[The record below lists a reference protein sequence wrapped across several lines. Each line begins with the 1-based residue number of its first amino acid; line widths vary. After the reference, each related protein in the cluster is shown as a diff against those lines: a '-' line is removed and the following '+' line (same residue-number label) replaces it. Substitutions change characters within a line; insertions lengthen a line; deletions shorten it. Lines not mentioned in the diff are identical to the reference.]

1 MQQLIGL
8 LSAPQKMMVWR
19 LTLVVAILLVFT
31 VSLTSFVYA
40 QEIESLEDIYIPVT
54 EALTIF
60 ATSIAESIPKIIG
73 AVILLIIGL
82 IAGKIAG
89 SVVQRISKKIIQ
101 KSGGKKDADSITI
114 MEIPGKLDSAR
125 LISSTVRWF
134 IYLFFIVAAV
144 NALGFEQLTVALTD
158 LWLWVPNLLA
168 FVLIIIIG
176 LIIVNFVSKWID
188 QELIQR
194 DLGGSKYIITGVK
207 VVIYGIIFAV
217 ALTQLGIGEDI
228 IPILVSAFSWSISI
242 AIGAAIAIGLG
253 FALKDIIPS
262 LIGFASNQRLGLK
275 EGQKV
280 KIGDITGTITAIEA
294 LHIVMT
300 DEKNETIIIP
310 TKEIMNKS
318 IRIISSKSKKA

>member
-1 MQQLIGL
+1 M
-8 LSAPQKMMVWR
+8 AWR
-19 LTLVVAILLVFT
+19 LPLVVALLLVFT
-31 VSLTSFVYA
+31 VSQTSFVYA
-40 QEIESLEDIYIPVT
+40 QETEPLEDIYIPVT
-54 EALTIF
+54 EALTTFTI
-60 ATSIAESIPKIIG
+60 SIAESIPKIIG

-82 IAGKIAG
+82 IAGKIIGAAVG
-89 SVVQRISKKIIQ
+89 KIAKKIIQ
-101 KSGGKKDADSITI
+101 KTEEKKGADSTTI
-114 MEIPGKLDSAR
+114 VEIPGKLDSAR

-134 IYLFFIVAAV
+134 IYLFFMVAAV
-144 NALGFEQLTVALTD
+144 NALEFEQLTVALTD

-228 IPILVSAFSWSISI
+228 IPILVSSFSWSISI

-262 LIGFASNQRLGLK
+262 LIGFAANQRLGLK
-275 EGQKV
+275 KGQKV
-280 KIGDITGTITAIEA
+280 KIGDITGTITTIEA
-294 LHIVMT
+294 LHIVVT

-310 TKEIMNKS
+310 TKEIMNKT

>member
-1 MQQLIGL
+1 LIVLKFL
-8 LSAPQKMMVWR
+8 L
-19 LTLVVAILLVFT
+19 VALLLVFT
-31 VSLTSFVYA
+31 ISQTGFAYA
-40 QEIESLEDIYIPVT
+40 QEIESLEDVYLPLT

-60 ATSIAESIPKIIG
+60 AISIAESIPKII
-73 AVILLIIGL
+73 ASVVLLIIGL
-82 IAGKIAG
+82 IAGRIIG
-89 SVVQRISKKIIQ
+89 SVVEKISKKILQ
-101 KSGGKKDADSITI
+101 KTEGKKDTESTLLH
-114 MEIPGKLDSAR
+114 ELPGKLDSAR

-134 IYLFFIVAAV
+134 VYLFFIVAAV
-144 NALGFEQLTVALTD
+144 NALEFDQLTVALTD

-194 DLGGSKYIITGVK
+194 DLGGSKYVITGVK

-217 ALTQLGIGEDI
+217 ALTQLGIGEEI
-228 IPILVSAFSWSISI
+228 IPILVSSFSWSIAI

-262 LIGFASNQRLGLK
+262 LIGGLANQRLGLE

-280 KIGDITGTITAIEA
+280 KIDDTTGTITAIGP

-310 TKEIMNKS
+310 IKEIMNKS
-318 IRIISSKSKKA
+318 IRIISSKSKTA

>member
-1 MQQLIGL
+1 MSIYTI
-8 LSAPQKMMVWR
+8 K
-19 LTLVVAILLVFT
+19 LTVLKFPLVALLLVFT
-31 VSLTSFVYA
+31 VSQTSFVYA
-40 QEIESLEDIYIPVT
+40 QETESLEDIYLPAT
-54 EALTIF
+54 EALTTF
-60 ATSIAESIPKIIG
+60 AISIAESLPKIIG

-82 IAGKIAG
+82 IAGKIIG
-89 SVVQRISKKIIQ
+89 SAVQKISKKIIQ
-101 KSGGKKDADSITI
+101 KSEGKKGADSTTI
-114 MEIPGKLDSAR
+114 VEIPGKLDSAR

-144 NALGFEQLTVALTD
+144 NALEFEQLTVALTD

-228 IPILVSAFSWSISI
+228 IPILVSSFSWSISI

-262 LIGFASNQRLGLK
+262 MIGFAANKRLGLK

-280 KIGDITGTITAIEA
+280 KIGDITGTITAIET
-294 LHIVMT
+294 LHIVVT

-310 TKEIMNKS
+310 TKEIMNKT

>member
-1 MQQLIGL
+1 MSIYTI
-8 LSAPQKMMVWR
+8 K
-19 LTLVVAILLVFT
+19 LTVLKFPLVALLLVFT
-31 VSLTSFVYA
+31 VSQTSFVYA
-40 QEIESLEDIYIPVT
+40 QETESLEDIYLPAT
-54 EALTIF
+54 EALTTF
-60 ATSIAESIPKIIG
+60 AISIAESLPKIIG

-82 IAGKIAG
+82 IAGKIIG
-89 SVVQRISKKIIQ
+89 SAVQKISKKIIQ
-101 KSGGKKDADSITI
+101 KSEGTKGADSTTI
-114 MEIPGKLDSAR
+114 VEIPGKLDSAR
-125 LISSTVRWF
+125 LIASTVRWF

-144 NALGFEQLTVALTD
+144 NALEFEQLTVALTD

-228 IPILVSAFSWSISI
+228 IPILVSSFSWSISI

-262 LIGFASNQRLGLK
+262 MIGFAANKRLGLK

-294 LHIVMT
+294 LHIVVT
-300 DEKNETIIIP
+300 DEKKETIIIP
-310 TKEIMNKS
+310 TKEIMNKT

>member
-1 MQQLIGL
+1 M
-8 LSAPQKMMVWR
+8 AWR
-19 LTLVVAILLVFT
+19 LPLVVALLLVFT
-31 VSLTSFVYA
+31 VSQTSFVYA
-40 QEIESLEDIYIPVT
+40 QETEPLEDIYIPVT
-54 EALTIF
+54 EALTTFTI
-60 ATSIAESIPKIIG
+60 SIAESLPRIIG

-82 IAGKIAG
+82 IAGKIIGAAVG
-89 SVVQRISKKIIQ
+89 KIAKKIIQ
-101 KSGGKKDADSITI
+101 KTEEKKGADSTTI
-114 MEIPGKLDSAR
+114 VEIPGKLDSAR

-144 NALGFEQLTVALTD
+144 NALEFEQLTVALTD

-228 IPILVSAFSWSISI
+228 IPILVSSFSWSISI

-262 LIGFASNQRLGLK
+262 LIGFAANQRLGLK
-275 EGQKV
+275 KGQKV

-294 LHIVMT
+294 LHIVVT

-310 TKEIMNKS
+310 TKEIMNKT

>member
-1 MQQLIGL
+1 MSIYTI
-8 LSAPQKMMVWR
+8 K
-19 LTLVVAILLVFT
+19 LTVLKFPLVALLLVFT
-31 VSLTSFVYA
+31 VSQTSFVYA
-40 QEIESLEDIYIPVT
+40 QEIESLEDIYLPAT
-54 EALTIF
+54 EALTTF
-60 ATSIAESIPKIIG
+60 AISIAESIPKIIG

-82 IAGKIAG
+82 IAGKIIG
-89 SVVQRISKKIIQ
+89 SAVQRISKKIIQ
-101 KSGGKKDADSITI
+101 KSEGKKGADSTTI
-114 MEIPGKLDSAR
+114 VEIPGKLDSAR

-144 NALGFEQLTVALTD
+144 NALEFEQLTVALTD

-228 IPILVSAFSWSISI
+228 IPILVSSFSWSISI

-262 LIGFASNQRLGLK
+262 MIGFAANKRLGLK

-294 LHIVMT
+294 LHIVVT

-310 TKEIMNKS
+310 TKEIMNKT

>member
-1 MQQLIGL
+1 MAL
-8 LSAPQKMMVWR
+8 R
-19 LTLVVAILLVFT
+19 LPLVVALLLVFT
-31 VSLTSFVYA
+31 VSQTSFVYA
-40 QEIESLEDIYIPVT
+40 QETEPLEDIYIPVT
-54 EALTIF
+54 EALTTFTI
-60 ATSIAESIPKIIG
+60 SIAESIPKIIG

-82 IAGKIAG
+82 IAGKIIGAAVG
-89 SVVQRISKKIIQ
+89 KIAKKIIQ
-101 KSGGKKDADSITI
+101 KTEEKKGADSTTI
-114 MEIPGKLDSAR
+114 VEIPGKLDSAR

-134 IYLFFIVAAV
+134 IYLFFMVAAV
-144 NALGFEQLTVALTD
+144 NALEFEQLTVALTD

-228 IPILVSAFSWSISI
+228 IPILVSSFSWSISI

-262 LIGFASNQRLGLK
+262 LIGFAANQRLGLK
-275 EGQKV
+275 KGQKV

-294 LHIVMT
+294 LHIVVT

-310 TKEIMNKS
+310 TKEIMNKT

>member
-1 MQQLIGL
+1 MSIYTI
-8 LSAPQKMMVWR
+8 K
-19 LTLVVAILLVFT
+19 LTVLKFPLVALLLVFT
-31 VSLTSFVYA
+31 VSQTSFVYA
-40 QEIESLEDIYIPVT
+40 QETESLEDIYLPAT
-54 EALTIF
+54 EALTTF
-60 ATSIAESIPKIIG
+60 AISIAESIPKIIG

-82 IAGKIAG
+82 IAGKIIG
-89 SVVQRISKKIIQ
+89 SAVQKISKKIIQ
-101 KSGGKKDADSITI
+101 KSEGTKGADSTTI
-114 MEIPGKLDSAR
+114 VEIPGKLDSAR

-144 NALGFEQLTVALTD
+144 NALEFEQLTVALTD

-228 IPILVSAFSWSISI
+228 IPILVSSFSWSISI

-262 LIGFASNQRLGLK
+262 MIGFAANKRLGLK

-294 LHIVMT
+294 LHIVVT
-300 DEKNETIIIP
+300 DEKKETIIIP
-310 TKEIMNKS
+310 TKEIMNKT

>member
-1 MQQLIGL
+1 
-8 LSAPQKMMVWR
+8 MVWR
-19 LTLVVAILLVFT
+19 LPLVVALLLVFT
-31 VSLTSFVYA
+31 VSQTSFVYA
-40 QEIESLEDIYIPVT
+40 QEIESLEDIYLPAT
-54 EALTIF
+54 EALTTF
-60 ATSIAESIPKIIG
+60 AISIAESLPKIIG

-82 IAGKIAG
+82 IAGKIIG
-89 SVVQRISKKIIQ
+89 SAVQKISKKIIQ
-101 KSGGKKDADSITI
+101 KSEGMKGADSTTI
-114 MEIPGKLDSAR
+114 VEIPGKLDSAR
-125 LISSTVRWF
+125 LIASTVRWF

-144 NALGFEQLTVALTD
+144 NALEFEQLTVALTD

-228 IPILVSAFSWSISI
+228 IPILVSSFSWSISI

-262 LIGFASNQRLGLK
+262 MIGFAANKRLGLK

-294 LHIVMT
+294 LHIVVT

-310 TKEIMNKS
+310 TKEIMNKT

>member
-1 MQQLIGL
+1 
-8 LSAPQKMMVWR
+8 MVWR
-19 LTLVVAILLVFT
+19 LPLVVALLLVFT
-31 VSLTSFVYA
+31 VSQTSFVYA
-40 QEIESLEDIYIPVT
+40 QEIESLEDIYLPAT
-54 EALTIF
+54 EALTTF
-60 ATSIAESIPKIIG
+60 AISIAESLPKIIG

-82 IAGKIAG
+82 IAGKIIG
-89 SVVQRISKKIIQ
+89 SAVQKISKKIIQ
-101 KSGGKKDADSITI
+101 KSEGKKGADSTTI
-114 MEIPGKLDSAR
+114 VEIPGKLDSAR

-144 NALGFEQLTVALTD
+144 NALEFEQLTVALTD

-228 IPILVSAFSWSISI
+228 IPILVSSFSWSISI

-262 LIGFASNQRLGLK
+262 MIGFAANKRLGLK

-294 LHIVMT
+294 LHIVVT
-300 DEKNETIIIP
+300 DEKKETIIIP
-310 TKEIMNKS
+310 TKEIMNKT